1 LPLATLIGKK
11 YLVLHGGLFSDDSV
25 TLNDI
30 RKLNRHNQRQPGQAG
45 LMMEMLWTDPQE
57 EEGRGP
63 SKRGVGMQF
72 GPDVTARFCEK
83 NGLEAVIRSHE
94 VRMDGYEV
102 QHNGKCI
109 TGKFS
114 RVACVTFLHLT
125 DGSVF
130 SAPRYCDSTENRGA
144 YINIGPDYKLQFEQ
158 FDAVP
163 HPDIKPMVSVLFGS
177 PQDSRQ

>member
-1 LPLATLIGKK
+1 LALATLIGKK

-25 TLNDI
+25 TLDDI

-72 GPDVTARFCEK
+72 GPDITKKFCEK

-102 QHNGKCI
+102 QHDGRCI
-109 TGKFS
+109 TGKLME
-114 RVACVTFLHLT
+114 CLCLT
-125 DGSVF
+125 LLLTLSPVF
-130 SAPRYCDSTENRGA
+130 SAPRYCDSTENKGA
-144 YINIGPDYKLQFEQ
+144 YINIGPDYKLQYEQ
-158 FDAVP
+158 FEAVP
-163 HPDIKPMVSVLFGS
+163 HPDIKPMVS
-177 PQDSRQ
+177 